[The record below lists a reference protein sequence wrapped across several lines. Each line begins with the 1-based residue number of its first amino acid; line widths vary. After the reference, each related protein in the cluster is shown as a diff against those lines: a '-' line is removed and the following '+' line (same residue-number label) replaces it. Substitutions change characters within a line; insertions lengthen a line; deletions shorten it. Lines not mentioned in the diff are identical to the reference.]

1 MFTKKIASQA
11 LILFFIFCGSALA
24 QQTVYVQVRQ
34 AKLRS
39 GPAAWSSSVATLS
52 YGDSLTVIGGEDP
65 WWQVKSNKGKTGYIP
80 TSSVSDKK
88 IVLSSVG
95 YSGSARVDQ
104 SDVVLAGKGF
114 SKEVEKSFASSS
126 GLDYRKVNQVEKNK
140 ISESEINAFIKAGEL
155 KGGR

>member
-1 MFTKKIASQA
+1 
-11 LILFFIFCGSALA
+11 
-24 QQTVYVQVRQ
+24 VQVRQ

-39 GPAAWSSSVATLS
+39 GPAAWSTSVGTLS
-52 YGDSLTVIGGEDP
+52 YGDPLTVIGGDDP
-65 WWQVKSNKGKTGYIP
+65 WWQVKTSKGKTGYIP
-80 TSSVSDKK
+80 TSSVSDRK
-88 IVLSSVG
+88 IILSSVG

-126 GLDYRKVNQVEKNK
+126 GLDYRKVDQVEKNK
-140 ISESEINAFIKAGEL
+140 VSDSDINAFIKAGEL